1 MGSITRSDNKIKV
14 VDSFDVQ
21 DFHFLLTIL
30 HTAVSKIGYKEV
42 FLDFEDCTSA
52 FPTSMLA
59 TCAQVMN
66 YRRSGINLR
75 LLLPRNPNLSRLFIN
90 TNWAYLIDPQTYPQS
105 NFRGYTQVPATQY
118 SDSDQQRDA
127 VNRIVNAILG
137 AIPDMERNDF
147 AAFEWS
153 INEITDNVLTH
164 SQSLIGGLVQ
174 VSTFQKNKKIVKFI
188 VADAGVGIP
197 NTLRETH
204 PHLTSDSEALD
215 KAIREGVTRDKSLGQ
230 GNGLFG
236 SFQICSHCNGTFQ
249 VDSGHGKL
257 LYTEKQGLHIRSQNI
272 PFAGTLVAGSI
283 DFSKP
288 HLLEEALKFGSK
300 QYSPID
306 FVETKYESYGP
317 GKIVFV
323 MKDEAGSFGSR
334 LAGTPVRNKLLNLY
348 KMSDSTK
355 ISVDLAGIP
364 IISSSFADE
373 VFGKLFVELQP
384 IVFMQRF
391 EIVNTMQTVRHLID
405 RAIAQRMVVG

>member
-1 MGSITRSDNKIKV
+1 M
-14 VDSFDVQ
+14 
-21 DFHFLLTIL
+21 
-30 HTAVSKIGYKEV
+30 
-42 FLDFEDCTSA
+42 
-52 FPTSMLA
+52 P
-59 TCAQVMN
+59 
-66 YRRSGINLR
+66 RRRRVEGSGIR
-75 LLLPRNPNLSRLFIN
+75 CAMKI
-90 TNWAYLIDPQTYPQS
+90 QS
-105 NFRGYTQVPATQY
+105 
-118 SDSDQQRDA
+118 DE
-127 VNRIVNAILG
+127 
-137 AIPDMERNDF
+137 DMERNDF

-164 SQSLIGGLVQ
+164 AQSLIGGLVQ

-334 LAGTPVRNKLLNLY
+334 FAGTPVRNKLLNLY

-373 VFGKLFVELQP
+373 VFGTLFVELQP